1 MEKPVQC
8 HTVEM
13 AGKKQCQNSTSSLF
27 VTLSVVVFQANGEA
41 CLGKYA
47 GGVAGAAGG
56 QSLFVAGH
64 AY

>member
-1 MEKPVQC
+1 MFMVFC
-8 HTVEM
+8 VVLCDL
-13 AGKKQCQNSTSSLF
+13 AYIS
-27 VTLSVVVFQANGEA
+27 VATLFQANSEA
-41 CLGKYA
+41 AVGKYA

>member
-1 MEKPVQC
+1 MP
-8 HTVEM
+8 
-13 AGKKQCQNSTSSLF
+13 GKSCCQIITYHWTRR
-27 VTLSVVVFQANGEA
+27 VAVFQANSEA
-41 CLGKYA
+41 CVGKYA